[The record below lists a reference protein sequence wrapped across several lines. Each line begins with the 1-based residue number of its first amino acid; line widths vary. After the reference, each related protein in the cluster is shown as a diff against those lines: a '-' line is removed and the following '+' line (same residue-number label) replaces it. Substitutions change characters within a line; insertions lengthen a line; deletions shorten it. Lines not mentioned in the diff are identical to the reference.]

1 MNELLNVNSAN
12 LERLIN
18 ENYANELK
26 ELKLLDELYMLN
38 SVYYNL
44 KSLKLDTLTQ
54 ELLKYDIVLYS
65 ILKSEY
71 CTSMQEWNDL
81 NADEKNFLMEEIE
94 QFLSNEILN
103 IVEK

>member
-18 ENYANELK
+18 ENYAIELQ
-26 ELKLLDELYMLN
+26 ELRLLDELYMLN
-38 SVYYNL
+38 SVYHNL

-71 CTSMQEWNDL
+71 CTSIQEWHDL

-94 QFLSNEILN
+94 QFLSDEILN
-103 IVEK
+103 IIEK